1 MSAVQRT
8 RRARVDL
15 LQIWIYVAERNAPAA
30 DRVVHRLNASI
41 AAIGRNP
48 MIGEAIDH
56 LAPGL
61 RRLTTGSHVVIFRPI
76 PEGVRLLRV
85 FHASRD
91 IAEMI
96 DGIDEAHK

>member
-15 LQIWIYVAERNAPAA
+15 LQIWVYVAERNAPAA
-30 DRVVHRLNASI
+30 DRTIQRLNTCF
-41 AAIGRNP
+41 AAMGRNP
-48 MIGEAIDH
+48 MIGEAIDA

-61 RRLTTGSHVVIFRPI
+61 RRLTSGSHVIIFRPI

-96 DGIDEAHK
+96 DGIDEALK